1 MKLKKNDNV
10 LVIGGR
16 DKGKS
21 GVIERV
27 FPKDSR
33 IVVKGIAIAKKH
45 VKPSRKSP
53 QGGIIDIN
61 LKITVSNVMIICPS
75 CGKPTKIAYKGTNN
89 DKNKLRICKKCG
101 QSLEGG
107 IK

>member
-10 LVIGGR
+10 AIIAGK

-27 FPKDSR
+27 FPTEGKV
-33 IVVKGIAIAKKH
+33 VVKGIALAKKH
-45 VKPSRKSP
+45 VKPSKKNP
-53 QGGIIDIN
+53 QGGIIEIN
-61 LKITVSNVMIICPS
+61 QKVDVSKMMIVCAN
-75 CGKPTKIAYKGTNN
+75 CGKLTKIGYKLTEKG
-89 DKNKLRICKKCG
+89 KLRICKKCG

-107 IK
+107 NK